1 MQQSIGRKVLL
12 AILAVTIITAC
23 SITIV
28 YYFRAAEMIEE
39 NYTDNLYGR
48 VRQTVTS
55 LDDSLLEI
63 YDTNIKTANNEKLIA
78 YIQEYKTSESRE
90 ILDETAEFLR
100 SKKGGRDLSSL
111 YLVLPEEKMEL
122 LSGKSMCRQG
132 TALAMGC

>member
-78 YIQEYKTSESRE
+78 YIQEYK
-90 ILDETAEFLR
+90 
-100 SKKGGRDLSSL
+100 KWH
-111 YLVLPEEKMEL
+111 
-122 LSGKSMCRQG
+122 
-132 TALAMGC
+132 